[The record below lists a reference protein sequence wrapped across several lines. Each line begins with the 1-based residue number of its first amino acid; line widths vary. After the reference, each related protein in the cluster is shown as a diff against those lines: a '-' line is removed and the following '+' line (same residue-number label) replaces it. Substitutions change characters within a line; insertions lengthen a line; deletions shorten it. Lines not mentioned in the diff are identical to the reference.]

1 MTESDER
8 QNLCDNL
15 ANLNVFLPS
24 FEKYNNID
32 MLRIDIEFYLPQE
45 MH

>member
-15 ANLNVFLPS
+15 ADLNVFSS

-32 MLRIDIEFYLPQE
+32 MLRIDIEFY
-45 MH
+45 